1 MASRHPLIL
10 SISVGRAEG
19 CHQYAYVLDSSSERL
34 LLSLPSPTFHFILI
48 SPPCPSTLQVIPPAG
63 WAAHQ
68 GPFPSLQDIDVKTPI
83 RQNVFGGKGAYRY
96 ARGKHLIPVE

>member
-10 SISVGRAEG
+10 SSLLEGLKDAISTI
-19 CHQYAYVLDSSSERL
+19 LDSSSERL

-48 SPPCPSTLQVIPPAG
+48 SPPCPATLQVVPPAG

-96 ARGKHLIPVE
+96 ARGKHLIPAE